1 MPHVKTSDKQ
11 FVRDV
16 DSNALLNTDKA
27 ALERH
32 RKQRAAAHRAA
43 GLQQC
48 VDDLSRRVTRLEELL
63 LKSIDDGR

>member
-1 MPHVKTSDKQ
+1 MRHVKTSDKQ

-32 RKQRAAAHRAA
+32 RKQRADARRAIS
-43 GLQQC
+43 LQQR
-48 VDDLSRRVTRLEELL
+48 VEDLTHRVARLEELL
-63 LKSIDDGR
+63 LNDDR